1 MKKLLKKI
9 FLFVI
14 VFLVTLY
21 FIGSCTE
28 RPAEYKP
35 KDESNTPVY
44 TELTPDEY
52 QRQMDELIK
61 KPSASQTFF
70 KSHILQAHADNAVI
84 DKLDEWFDK
93 TNLYKIDDFV
103 SGYFDYLRNPD
114 SYPEDIPNIPPPK
127 GKSKETA
134 PVTSYT
140 IPFSYNFYAKN
151 RITYNNGVS
160 EIVVCRMNFDLGS
173 TSATRYGHV
182 TFTRS
187 SSAGYATS
195 FGFDIQSVG
204 LSKSYSSS
212 QAFSVSYIPVKSNV
226 SGIDISNN
234 SSFFNYSRSAYFVS
248 GTTNSIY
255 TKNAGNS
262 TVNFDD
268 IATMST
274 TSTWYN
280 RFTICQTFS
289 NDYTFIQGLD
299 SYQGGSRV
307 KSVNKYYDNHMG
319 DTITTNN
326 YNNYKDYGVTYNNV
340 TNSLEFDPDVL
351 AGYFNGTIKPSL
363 EAGFDSVFSVAP
375 DIGAEINGYTGEL
388 NNLVQL
394 IQQSTSTTT
403 GATYPVATG
412 DINVNV
418 TVDVTFPEEFY
429 KKYPALTTEPAFVA
443 ENPDVDFAFDSPLPV
458 RGLQVAGRFITL
470 ASDFIYDTGLMP
482 VALMCVSLG
491 LIAMFFL

>member
-9 FLFVI
+9 FLFLM

-28 RPAEYKP
+28 RPDYKP
-35 KDESNTPVY
+35 KEESNTPVF

-52 QRQMDELIK
+52 QRQMDEIIK
-61 KPSASQTFF
+61 KQPVTQTVF
-70 KSHILQAHADNAVI
+70 KSHMIQAYADNAII

-114 SYPEDIPNIPPPK
+114 SYFDDIPNVPPPK
-127 GKSKETA
+127 GKSKEAA

-140 IPFSYNFYAKN
+140 VPVSYNFYAKN

-160 EIVVCRMNFDLGS
+160 EIVVCRMNFDYGS

-195 FGFDIQSVG
+195 FGFDIKSVG
-204 LSKSYSSS
+204 LALSFSSS
-212 QAFSVSYIPVKSNV
+212 QAFSVNYMPVKSNV
-226 SGIDISNN
+226 SGIDINSN
-234 SSFFNYSRSAYFVS
+234 SSFFNYSCSAYFVS

-262 TVNFDD
+262 TVRFND
-268 IATMST
+268 IAFSG
-274 TSTWYN
+274 SNSDWYN

-289 NDYTFIQGLD
+289 NDYTFIQCID
-299 SYQGGSRV
+299 SYQGGNRV

-319 DTITTNN
+319 ETITTNN
-326 YNNYKDYGVTYNNV
+326 YNNYKDYGVTYNKV
-340 TNSLEFDPDVL
+340 TNSLEFDPDIL

-363 EAGFDSVFSVAP
+363 EAGFDSVFSVVP

-388 NNLVQL
+388 NNLVE
-394 IQQSTSTTT
+394 IINQSTATATT
-403 GATYPVATG
+403 GGTYPVATG

-470 ASDFIYDTGLMP
+470 ASDFIYDAGLMP

-491 LIAMFFL
+491 LVTMFFL